1 MQHLKLKSSTFKI
14 SFFFKI
20 IIIVKYLMV
29 KQKIIIFKFTALY
42 QILKEIEQNLN
53 FQITEIVEEKK
64 LKNEISN
71 SDDYLIVS
79 KRKLANINQLLIFDN
94 HKITIFKL
102 IDKINISLLKKKF
115 IQQSKETINDY
126 ILDLN
131 AKELLKNEIKLKLTE
146 KEIAIIMY
154 LFKKDKPISIRELEK
169 NVWNYQSNIETHTV
183 ETHIYRLRK
192 KIIKVFN
199 DEYFILSTKNG
210 YEIKR

>member
-1 MQHLKLKSSTFKI
+1 M
-14 SFFFKI
+14 
-20 IIIVKYLMV
+20 
-29 KQKIIIFKFTALY
+29 
-42 QILKEIEQNLN
+42 
-53 FQITEIVEEKK
+53 
-64 LKNEISN
+64 
-71 SDDYLIVS
+71 
-79 KRKLANINQLLIFDN
+79 
-94 HKITIFKL
+94 
-102 IDKINISLLKKKF
+102 LKKKF

-199 DEYFILSTKNG
+199 DEYFILSAKNG
-210 YEIKR
+210 YEIKS

>member
-1 MQHLKLKSSTFKI
+1 
-14 SFFFKI
+14 
-20 IIIVKYLMV
+20 
-29 KQKIIIFKFTALY
+29 
-42 QILKEIEQNLN
+42 
-53 FQITEIVEEKK
+53 
-64 LKNEISN
+64 
-71 SDDYLIVS
+71 
-79 KRKLANINQLLIFDN
+79 
-94 HKITIFKL
+94 
-102 IDKINISLLKKKF
+102 LLKKKF

-131 AKELLKNEIKLKLTE
+131 SKELLQNEIKLKLTE

-154 LFKKDKPISIRELEK
+154 LFKKEKPIGIRELEK

>member
-1 MQHLKLKSSTFKI
+1 
-14 SFFFKI
+14 
-20 IIIVKYLMV
+20 MV

-94 HKITIFKL
+94 HKITISKL
-102 IDKINISLLKKKF
+102 IDKLNISLLKKKF

-131 AKELLKNEIKLKLTE
+131 SKELLKNEIKLKLTE
-146 KEIAIIMY
+146 KEIAIIVY
-154 LFKKDKPISIRELEK
+154 LFKKEKPIGIRELEK